1 MTEFAVKDSGKRLE
15 FDGGMVRDTTE
26 GKVNYMLIRPGPMFK
41 RWAAHL
47 SKAAGKYDNT
57 RSPGEPRNWQ
67 LARGLAE
74 FERFQESAA
83 RHFEQWLNGDRD
95 EDHAAGVF
103 FNINGAEYVLEQ
115 LRDDVESTEYALPNG
130 DIVAFDPTQ
139 DCPDLNCSI
148 PGAHNG
154 KHFDVRDGATW

>member
-1 MTEFAVKDSGKRLE
+1 
-15 FDGGMVRDTTE
+15 MVRDTTE
-26 GKVNYMLIRPGPMFK
+26 GKINYMLVRPGPMLK

-47 SKAAGKYDNT
+47 SRAASKYDNT
-57 RSPGEPRNWQ
+57 RKPGEPRNWQ

-83 RHFEQWLNGDRD
+83 RHFEQWLSGDRD

-115 LRDDVESTEYALPNG
+115 LKKEEDEPKPGALLE
-130 DIVAFDPTQ
+130 FDPK
-139 DCPDLNCSI
+139 CPLCRVF
-148 PGAHNG
+148 GYHGRG
-154 KHFDVRDGATW
+154 KHVYPV